1 MIIDLRNFLYKLRKR
16 INLQIIKHSWL
27 DLKRDKA
34 KAIFG
39 ICGIAVSLFLLT
51 TIGMLN
57 DTVNYNYL
65 LYVTSSTGKSDI
77 MITRTIQ
84 TDLTYD
90 PFYDED
96 IIDNELK
103 DIEGVQKLFPRI
115 MMLVETSS
123 ENINTSGS
131 LQLYGLDFIEEATNG
146 NIGDL
151 IIVDDEGK
159 ETNEIY
165 DDEPNNGE
173 CIILWNVAQL
183 LNVSRGDSIYLKYQT
198 YELNLTVA
206 EICIQ
211 ALKFMQ
217 FENTL
222 ILVNLQQVQSF
233 LKREGLIN
241 FIVGTINDP
250 RSVYD
255 ASNLDLTTR
264 RLRKIGANIQERL
277 DLNEFTVSLPKLEE
291 LEGGEFLLMTVTIMF
306 WFITILS
313 TLITGILINSILSTS
328 VEERIREFGV
338 VRVVGSRKAYCI
350 KMVLFEGLM
359 LGLIGSI
366 IGMILGYTMMKPIA
380 QSLFPLYEFQFTFT
394 EVEWVIQPDTLIM
407 TFSIGTL
414 VSLAVSLLPAL
425 KTAKLDIIKSITPFQ
440 TKEEGWEI
448 KKEGSMNVKS
458 FLAGIAIATI
468 GMIVFVL
475 MPNIFVTGD
484 FMLTSAL
491 FIGLL
496 AAIVIGLVF
505 ASIGIIPLIQKI
517 FLGIISPAIRK
528 YSSIINISIKRYR
541 RRNTSTVI
549 MFAISFSFIFF
560 ITSVT
565 EMESENMSLNLRF
578 QYGSDLVLMNQN
590 FHTPESALTLEMV
603 EELESLPGVDEL
615 AISLHNTFDLQ
626 ATLATIFEISEGQ
639 VGFSSDSTEQMMNM
653 FQYFGEEDDSKLK
666 TTAGDMM
673 DFDVVKAGFIGIN
686 EDFVDLIDKALLI
699 WKSDGSNTD
708 YSFNELFTHNNTC
721 IIAKSIADYIG
732 VKEVGEY
739 VRITFYRP
747 EDYDNGPLAP
757 GNVTLF
763 RVVGISGGIPGFY
776 NFRSN
781 EMSANGGGVMVSL
794 ENYMRLMKV
803 ENSGEPNMIVDK
815 IFLNLVDKTEE
826 NIKETKD
833 DINNMYQEKDII
845 IDDAISKINFF
856 EAMTERQS
864 FLMELILT
872 FTVIISIFG
881 LVSSMY
887 AVILERKFEIGILRS
902 MGMKKRNVRNMFLI
916 ESMITLLSAG
926 VMGTIIGTFTAF
938 ILESTMALMSEMP
951 IIFTIPMETLSR
963 VFILSISFAFLGTY
977 VILIKYFYKKSIMD
991 IFRQTF

>member
-1 MIIDLRNFLYKLRKR
+1 MELRNFLYKIRKR
-16 INLQIIKHSWL
+16 INLQFFKHSWL

-39 ICGIAVSLFLLT
+39 ISGIAISLFLLT

-65 LYVTSSTGKSDI
+65 LYVTSTTGKSDI

-84 TDLTYD
+84 TDFTFN
-90 PFYDED
+90 PFYDEN
-96 IIDNELK
+96 IINNELK
-103 DIEGVQKLFPRI
+103 DIEGVEELFPRN
-115 MMLVETSS
+115 MMLVETTSYK
-123 ENINTSGS
+123 INTSGF
-131 LQLYGLDFIEEATNG
+131 LELYGLDFIKEATNG
-146 NIGDL
+146 NMGDL

-159 ETNEIY
+159 ETHEIY
-165 DDEPNNGE
+165 DREPNNGE
-173 CIILWNVAQL
+173 CVILWNAAEI
-183 LNVSRGDSIYLKYQT
+183 LNVSRGDIIHIEYQT
-198 YELNLTVA
+198 YVLNLTVV

-211 ALKFMQ
+211 ELKFMQ
-217 FENTL
+217 FENAL
-222 ILVNLQQVQSF
+222 ILVNLQQSQAF
-233 LKREGLIN
+233 LQREGQIN
-241 FIVGTINDP
+241 FIVGTIKNP
-250 RSVYD
+250 KSVYD
-255 ASNLDLTTR
+255 ASDLTRTTR
-264 RLRKIGANIQERL
+264 TLRMIGARVQERL

-291 LEGGEFLLMTVTIMF
+291 LEGGEFLLMMVTIMF

-338 VRVVGSRKAYCI
+338 VRVVGSKKAYCI

-366 IGMILGYTMMKPIA
+366 IGMILGFTMMKPIA
-380 QSLFPLYEFQFTFT
+380 QGLFPLYQFQFEFT
-394 EVEWVIQPDTLIM
+394 EVEWIIQPDTIIM
-407 TFSIGTL
+407 TFSIGTF
-414 VSLAVSLLPAL
+414 VSLAIALLPAL
-425 KTAKLDIIKSITPFQ
+425 KTAKIDIIKSITPFQ

-458 FLAGIAIATI
+458 LLTGIAIATI

-505 ASIGIIPLIQKI
+505 ASVGIIPLIQKI
-517 FLGIISPAIRK
+517 FLGIISPAIKK
-528 YSSIINISIKRYR
+528 YSRIINISLRRYR

-560 ITSVT
+560 LTSVT
-565 EMESENMSLNLRF
+565 EMESENMNLNLRF
-578 QYGSDLVLMNQN
+578 QYGSDLVLMNQELYN
-590 FHTPESALTLEMV
+590 PENALTLEMV
-603 EELESLPGVDEL
+603 EELESLSGVDKL

-639 VGFSSDSTEQMMNM
+639 VGFSSESTEQMMTI
-653 FQYFGEEDDSKLK
+653 FQFFGEEDDSKLK

-673 DFDVVKAGFIGIN
+673 DFDVVEAGFIGIN
-686 EDFVDLIDKALLI
+686 EDFVDLIDKDLLI
-699 WKSDGSNTD
+699 WKSDGSSTG
-708 YSFNELFTHNNTC
+708 YSFNELFIHNDTC

-739 VRITFYRP
+739 IRITFYKP
-747 EDYDNGPLAP
+747 EDYKDGPLGP

-794 ENYMRLMKV
+794 ENYMRLMKI
-803 ENSGEPNMIVDK
+803 ENPGEPNMIVDK
-815 IFLNLVDKTEE
+815 MFINLVDKTEE

-833 DINNMYQEKDII
+833 DILTIYQEKNII

-856 EAMTERQS
+856 ETMTERQS

-902 MGMKKRNVRNMFLI
+902 MGMKSRNVRNMFLI

-926 VMGTIIGTFTAF
+926 VMGTIIGTFTGYL
-938 ILESTMALMSEMP
+938 LESTMALMSEMP
-951 IIFTIPMETLSR
+951 IIFSIPMDTLLR
-963 VFILSISFAFLGTY
+963 VFILSIAFAFLGTY
-977 VILIKYFYKKSIMD
+977 AILIKYFYKKSIMD